1 MPKQRKSNT
10 GLVAGM
16 SWRSILLY
24 AALLAGGTLI
34 LQWLDM
40 TSYTRL
46 HSPELLIGLIAAL
59 FLGLGIWPGARLF
72 AGRPARTENEPAGN
86 PLAQATLGI
95 TEREMEVLALLADGL
110 ANKEIAN
117 RLHVSPNTVKTHI
130 ARLLEKLDARRRTE
144 AISRA
149 RELGLIE

>member
-1 MPKQRKSNT
+1 
-10 GLVAGM
+10 M

-46 HSPELLIGLIAAL
+46 HSRELLIGLIAAL
-59 FLGLGIWPGARLF
+59 FLSLGIWLGARLF
-72 AGRPARTENEPAGN
+72 AGRPASTEVETTGN
-86 PLAQATLGI
+86 PEAQATLGI
-95 TEREMEVLALLADGL
+95 TEREMEVLRLLAKGL

-130 ARLLEKLDARRRTE
+130 ARLLEKLDARRRTV
-144 AISRA
+144 AISKA
-149 RELGLIE
+149 RELSLIS